1 MKICAMVDRSAGNES
16 VGEMWTET
24 ALFDEGATI
33 ADVLKWAQIITMVD
47 YGLGTGLERWK
58 DVNTRCNVRLAV
70 LQEPKG

>member
-24 ALFDEGATI
+24 AVFDDQATL
-33 ADVLKWAQIITMVD
+33 ADVFAW
-47 YGLGTGLERWK
+47 
-58 DVNTRCNVRLAV
+58 TRDTSSAWPNYRVNVRLAV